1 MTPHADLGAAQLP
14 PSHST
19 IFRQFTTEF
28 AIVLGVLVG
37 LITGSV
43 LHILGADTPAD
54 VVWAIAAVVVLGPLV
69 WSVARSLVHRDVGV
83 DAIALLAIAAA
94 LVLGEYLT
102 AVIVS
107 LMLAGGNALEASAN
121 ARARREL
128 RLLVERAPRI
138 AHRRRGALVEEV
150 QVEEVVPGDVVVVRA
165 GDVVPADG
173 VLSNGAEA
181 VVDTSALTGEPLPVT
196 VRPGGEILSG
206 TANAAD
212 SVRSRG
218 HPRIGGERVRGD
230 RTARR
235 RC

>member
-1 MTPHADLGAAQLP
+1 MTPHANLGAAQLP

-19 IFRQFTTEF
+19 IFRQFTTES
-28 AIVLGVLVG
+28 AVVLGVLVG

-54 VVWAIAAVVVLGPLV
+54 VVWAGAAVIVLGPLV
-69 WSVARSLVHRDVGV
+69 WSVARSLAHRDVGV
-83 DAIALLAIAAA
+83 DAIALLAIAVA
-94 LVLGEYLT
+94 LILGEYLT

-150 QVEEVVPGDVVVVRA
+150 EVEELLPGDVVIVRA
-165 GDVVPADG
+165 GEVVPADG
-173 VLSNGAEA
+173 AMSDGDEA
-181 VVDTSALTGEPLPVT
+181 VIDDA
-196 VRPGGEILSG
+196 RPSP
-206 TANAAD
+206 A
-212 SVRSRG
+212 SRF
-218 HPRIGGERVRGD
+218 R
-230 RTARR
+230 
-235 RC
+235 